1 MKKYALNSHQY
12 FNYEE
17 HIGII
22 PLKGNE
28 TTFTIM
34 DIYREE
40 EKSFDPNQTMA
51 NMDIKF
57 ARADV

>member
-1 MKKYALNSHQY
+1 
-12 FNYEE
+12 
-17 HIGII
+17 
-22 PLKGNE
+22 
-28 TTFTIM
+28 M